1 MKIKFTRAPAIGCRR
16 RAQLG
21 SVAPLQG
28 LVLIAG
34 LFGALAAGMA
44 GTGSPAVKAA
54 VSPLPNTSTVAVAA
68 VTTAPPPAGSY
79 TALNPQTNGAIT
91 FYVSANQA
99 SLQDISIPTVYLKC
113 APGGASVTEPF
124 GIATIPLA
132 SNGSFTATTTQSGVY
147 AGYPATFT
155 YTFRG
160 SYQGLNGSG
169 IPSVTGTFQET
180 LTSTDSAARTC
191 TSGSQSWTATRDT
204 QPAQTTAPPPPGS
217 YTALNPQTNGA
228 ITFYVSANQAS
239 LQDISIPT
247 VYLKCA
253 PGGASVTEPFGIA
266 TIPLASNGSF
276 TATTTQSGVYAG
288 YPATF
293 TYTFRG
299 NFHGVAPSGAARAA
313 GTFKETLTY
322 ANGTAYTC
330 TSNTQSWTA
339 TRDTQPAQTT
349 APPPPG
355 SYTAL
360 NPQTNGA
367 ITFYVSAN
375 QASLQDISIP
385 TVYLKCAPGGAS
397 VTEPFGIATIPLA
410 SNGSFTATTTQSGV
424 YAGYPATFTYTFRG
438 NFHGVAPSGAARA
451 AGTFKETLTYAN
463 GTAYTCTSN
472 TQSWTAT
479 RDTQPAQTTAP
490 PPPGS
495 YTALNPQ
502 TNGAITFNVSAN
514 QASLQ
519 DISIP
524 TVYLKCAPGGASVTE
539 PFGIA
544 TIPLAS
550 NGSFTATT
558 TQSGVYAG
566 YPATFTYTFRG
577 NFHGV
582 APSGAA
588 RAAGTFKETL
598 TYANGTAYTCTS
610 NTQSWTATRNA

>member
-1 MKIKFTRAPAIGCRR
+1 MKIKFTRAPTIGCRR
-16 RAQLG
+16 RNKLG

-34 LFGALAAGMA
+34 LFGALAAGTA
-44 GTGSPAVKAA
+44 ATASPAVKAA
-54 VSPLPNTSTVAVAA
+54 VSPLPKTSTVAVAA
-68 VTTAPPPAGSY
+68 VTTSPPPAGSY

-91 FYVSANQA
+91 FYVSSNQA

-147 AGYPATFT
+147 AGYPATF
-155 YTFRG
+155 
-160 SYQGLNGSG
+160 
-169 IPSVTGTFQET
+169 P
-180 LTSTDSAARTC
+180 
-191 TSGSQSWTATRDT
+191 
-204 QPAQTTAPPPPGS
+204 
-217 YTALNPQTNGA
+217 
-228 ITFYVSANQAS
+228 
-239 LQDISIPT
+239 
-247 VYLKCA
+247 
-253 PGGASVTEPFGIA
+253 
-266 TIPLASNGSF
+266 
-276 TATTTQSGVYAG
+276 
-288 YPATF
+288 
-293 TYTFRG
+293 YTFRG

-339 TRDTQPAQTT
+339 TRDTQPPQTT
-349 APPPPG
+349 
-355 SYTAL
+355 S
-360 NPQTNGA
+360 
-367 ITFYVSAN
+367 
-375 QASLQDISIP
+375 
-385 TVYLKCAPGGAS
+385 
-397 VTEPFGIATIPLA
+397 
-410 SNGSFTATTTQSGV
+410 
-424 YAGYPATFTYTFRG
+424 
-438 NFHGVAPSGAARA
+438 
-451 AGTFKETLTYAN
+451 
-463 GTAYTCTSN
+463 
-472 TQSWTAT
+472 
-479 RDTQPAQTTAP
+479 P

-524 TVYLKCAPGGASVTE
+524 TVYLKCAPGGANVTEPFGIATIPLASNGSFTATTTQSGVYAGYPATFTYTFRGNYQGLNGSGIPSVTGAFQE
-539 PFGIA
+539 TLTSTDSAARTCTSGSQSWTAARDTQPPQTTSPPPAGSYTALNPQTNGAITFYVSANQASLQDISIPTVYLKCAPGGASVTKPFGIA

>member
-1 MKIKFTRAPAIGCRR
+1 MKIKFTRSPTIGCRR
-16 RAQLG
+16 RNQLG

-34 LFGALAAGMA
+34 LFGALAAWTA
-44 GTGSPAVKAA
+44 GTASPAVKAA
-54 VSPLPNTSTVAVAA
+54 VSPLPKTSTVAVAA
-68 VTTAPPPAGSY
+68 VTTSPPPA
-79 TALNPQTNGAIT
+79 
-91 FYVSANQA
+91 
-99 SLQDISIPTVYLKC
+99 
-113 APGGASVTEPF
+113 
-124 GIATIPLA
+124 
-132 SNGSFTATTTQSGVY
+132 
-147 AGYPATFT
+147 
-155 YTFRG
+155 
-160 SYQGLNGSG
+160 
-169 IPSVTGTFQET
+169 
-180 LTSTDSAARTC
+180 
-191 TSGSQSWTATRDT
+191 
-204 QPAQTTAPPPPGS
+204 GS

-322 ANGTAYTC
+322 TNGTAYTC

-349 APPPPG
+349 APPPAG

-451 AGTFKETLTYAN
+451 AGTFKETLTY
-463 GTAYTCTSN
+463 T
-472 TQSWTAT
+472 
-479 RDTQPAQTTAP
+479 
-490 PPPGS
+490 
-495 YTALNPQ
+495 
-502 TNGAITFNVSAN
+502 
-514 QASLQ
+514 
-519 DISIP
+519 
-524 TVYLKCAPGGASVTE
+524 
-539 PFGIA
+539 
-544 TIPLAS
+544 
-550 NGSFTATT
+550 
-558 TQSGVYAG
+558 
-566 YPATFTYTFRG
+566 
-577 NFHGV
+577 
-582 APSGAA
+582 
-588 RAAGTFKETL
+588 
-598 TYANGTAYTCTS
+598 NGTAYTCTS